1 MNLNSKINQQL
12 IYIDYSGIHN
22 ISSAIGEYAD
32 TFYPLTY
39 DFTVNMEGLVYSHLI
54 EYVFR
59 K

>member
-1 MNLNSKINQQL
+1 MSIDLHKKL
-12 IYIDYSGIHN
+12 IHIDYSGIHN